1 MCVTIWKIQT
11 DPLPIQGIALVGSA
25 MHPVRMQQ
33 RQGLSI
39 RAAVAGDV
47 PLLKRLIHELAG
59 FEKDE
64 AHITEEALL
73 RDGFG
78 VQPKFRALIAEW
90 DKEPVG
96 YALFFEYY
104 STFRGGSGLFLEDI
118 YVREQFR
125 GKGIGKAFFARL
137 ATIALRE
144 QRAGIMFNVLDW
156 NEGAIQFYRSIG
168 ATFLD
173 NWKTICL
180 EPTALEA
187 IREPKDADGGE

>member
-1 MCVTIWKIQT
+1 MNNLQKFERDRRGAQDT
-11 DPLPIQGIALVGSA
+11 
-25 MHPVRMQQ
+25 HP
-33 RQGLSI
+33 LSI

-47 PLLKRLIHELAG
+47 PLLKRMIDEFAG
-59 FEKDE
+59 FEEDE
-64 AHITEEALL
+64 AHITEDALL

-90 DKEPVG
+90 EKQPAG

-118 YVREQFR
+118 YIRDQFR

-137 ATIALRE
+137 AAMALRE
-144 QRAGIMFNVLDW
+144 NRVGIMFNVLDW
-156 NEGAIQFYRSIG
+156 NEAAISFYRSIG

-173 NWKTICL
+173 SWKTICL
-180 EPTALEA
+180 EGRALEA
-187 IREPKDADGGE
+187 IRESGDAYGGK